1 MNKRIFL
8 KSLILLLIVN
18 TPFIGKLFKI
28 TSMKNPL
35 KQRKSNLVWILN
47 SDTDL

>member
-18 TPFIGKLFKI
+18 TPFVGKLFKI
-28 TSMKNPL
+28 TSTRNPL
-35 KQRKSNLVWILN
+35 KKSKSNLVWIFN
-47 SDTDL
+47 SDTDI